1 MADLRAS
8 GLGGTP
14 FGETGNRPS
23 TPDIGQTFY
32 NGSNGLLEIYTAI
45 GWIALAGAPPA
56 IPVSVVP
63 TNQGSGREFNNGSA
77 SVAFAAGTGGGL
89 SGEFIVTSTPG
100 NYFAVGSESPIT
112 VDGLQSN
119 TSYTF
124 AAQARNN
131 FGTSISS
138 TSSSPI
144 TATTVPEVPAISSV
158 SDATTGGSVTLS
170 FIAGASG
177 GSSITNYKY
186 STDGTNFTALSPS
199 QISSPLTISGLT
211 NNTAYNIYIKA
222 VNANG
227 DSLSS
232 SVSSSVTPTL
242 VLQNTYLVV
251 GGGGPG
257 GSGLAGGGG
266 AGGYRTNFNTSTIS
280 MLSAVTYTLTVGAG
294 GAGSPANQ
302 SQGANGVNSSLIGG
316 AISISSTGGGAG
328 GHYSNEAAQSGGS
341 GGGGGGT
348 GTQGQYSSGAS
359 GNAGAYSPS
368 EGNSGGRG
376 NYWGSSKH
384 LGGGGGGAGG
394 AGSDTPNSTIGGQGG
409 PGASNSITGTAVFY
423 AGGGGGCGRNS
434 ANSAGGLGGSG
445 IGGRGAGTNT
455 GSAGIGGSGTANTGS
470 GGGGGD
476 YADGSTS
483 PQGGNG
489 GSGVVIIRT
498 LGTAVSTTGSP
509 TVTTDGSHKVYKFTT
524 TGSITF

>member
-1 MADLRAS
+1 MEGSIMADLRAS

-14 FGETGNRPS
+14 FGETAARPS
-23 TPDIGQTFY
+23 SPSIGQTFY
-32 NGSNGLLEIYTAI
+32 NGSNGLLEIYTAS

-63 TNQGSGREFNNGSA
+63 TNQGSGRAYNNGSA
-77 SVAFAAGTGGGL
+77 SVAFASGSGGGL
-89 SGEFIVTSTPG
+89 SGEYVVTSTPG
-100 NYFAVGSESPIT
+100 NYFAIGSSSPII
-112 VDGLQSN
+112 VSGLQSN

-144 TATTVPEVPAISSV
+144 TATTTPQSPSIIGVTDTV
-158 SDATTGGSVTLS
+158 TGGTVSLS
-170 FIAGASG
+170 FTAGATG

-186 STDGTNFTALSPS
+186 STDGTTFTALSPS
-199 QISSPLTISGLT
+199 QTTSPLTISGLT
-211 NNTAYNIYIKA
+211 NNTSYTFYIKA
-222 VNANG
+222 VNENG
-227 DSLSS
+227 DSTSS
-232 SVSSSVTPTL
+232 SISSSVTPSL

-266 AGGYRTNFNTSTIS
+266 AGGYRTNYNTSTIA
-280 MLSAVTYTLTVGAG
+280 MSAGITYTATVGGG
-294 GAGSPANQ
+294 GAGSASNQ
-302 SQGANGVNSSLIGG
+302 SQGANGVNSSIIGG
-316 AISISSTGGGAG
+316 AISISSTGGGSG
-328 GHYSNEAAQSGGS
+328 GYYANEPPQSGGS

-348 GTQGQYSSGAS
+348 GAS
-359 GNAGAYSPS
+359 GNAGGYSPS

-394 AGSDTPNSTIGGQGG
+394 AGSDTPNGSIGGQGG
-409 PGASNSITGTAVFY
+409 AGVSNSITGTALFY

-434 ANSAGGLGGSG
+434 ASSAGGLGGSG

-455 GSAGIGGSGTANTGS
+455 GSAGVGGSGTTNTGS

-509 TVTTDGSHKVYKFTT
+509 TVITDGSYKVYQFNS
-524 TGSITF
+524 TGTITF

>member
-1 MADLRAS
+1 MADLRLS

-23 TPDIGQTFY
+23 SPAIGQTFY
-32 NGSNGLLEIYTAI
+32 NGSNGLLEIYTAS

-63 TNQGSGREFNNGSA
+63 TNQGSGRAYNNGSA
-77 SVAFAAGTGGGL
+77 SVAFTSGTGGGL
-89 SGEFIVTSTPG
+89 SGEYVVTSTPG
-100 NYFAVGSESPIT
+100 NYSAVGSSSPIT
-112 VDGLQSN
+112 VSGLQSN

-144 TATTVPEVPAISSV
+144 TSTTIPQAPSIIGVTDTTAGGTV
-158 SDATTGGSVTLS
+158 SLS
-170 FIAGASG
+170 FTAGETG

-199 QISSPLTISGLT
+199 QTSSPLTISGLA
-211 NNTAYNIYIKA
+211 NNTNYNIYIKA

-232 SVSSSVTPTL
+232 AMSSSVTPTY

-280 MLSAVTYTLTVGAG
+280 MVAGVTYTLTVGAG

-316 AISISSTGGGAG
+316 AISISSTGGGSG
-328 GHYSNEAAQSGGS
+328 GYYANQAAQSGGS

-348 GTQGQYSSGAS
+348 GNLDQYSSGAS

-394 AGSDTPNSTIGGQGG
+394 AGSDTPNNTIGGQGG
-409 PGASNSITGTAVFY
+409 LGASNSITGTAVFY

-434 ANSAGGLGGSG
+434 ASSAGGLGGSG

-476 YADGSTS
+476 YADSSTS

-498 LGTAVSTTGSP
+498 LGTAASTTGSP
-509 TVTTDGSHKVYKFTT
+509 TITTDGSYKVYKFTA
-524 TGSITF
+524 TGTITF